1 MENFEIE
8 FNNVLDNRE
17 KCIKA
22 KKTCE
27 ESFIKYMEELALNIY
42 CHYYKFWDDHN
53 NILKDD
59 FYLDIINIFGF
70 FCGVVAVKKQTNG
83 ISAKHIRLELF
94 RDMSSSS
101 KAVSIIAGE
110 KTDGELFTKID
121 QGEAYRI
128 PKIIRN
134 VSYFTS
140 GQFISDFNKEVVN
153 HILKDTVETEYYE
166 NIMQQINKHMI
177 QLKNDRVEHI
187 IESNLE

>member
-8 FNNVLDNRE
+8 LNNAFDNRE
-17 KCIKA
+17 KCINA
-22 KKTCE
+22 KKTCDD
-27 ESFIKYMEELALNIY
+27 SFIKYMEELALDVY
-42 CHYYKFWDDHN
+42 CRYYKFWNDHN
-53 NILKDD
+53 NVLIDY

-70 FCGVVAVKKQTNG
+70 FCGVVAIKKQTNG
-83 ISAKHIRLELF
+83 ISDKHIRLELF
-94 RDMSSSS
+94 IDQIASS

-121 QGEAYRI
+121 QNEAFRI

-140 GQFISDFNKEVVN
+140 GQFISDFNKAVVN

>member
-8 FNNVLDNRE
+8 LNNAFVSRE
-17 KCIKA
+17 KCIEA
-22 KKTCE
+22 EKTCKD
-27 ESFIKYMEELALNIY
+27 SFTKYMEELALDIY
-42 CHYYKFWDDHN
+42 CRYYKIWNDHN
-53 NILKDD
+53 NILPDY
-59 FYLDIINIFGF
+59 FCLDIINIFGF
-70 FCGVVAVKKQTNG
+70 FCGVVGIKKQTNE
-83 ISAKHIRLELF
+83 ISDKLIRLELF

-110 KTDGELFTKID
+110 KNDGELFTKID
-121 QGEAYRI
+121 QNEVYRI

-140 GQFISDFNKEVVN
+140 GQFISDFNKAVVN
-153 HILKDTVETEYYE
+153 HILKDAVETEYYE